1 MLDKRQLIDSIRQ
14 INRSAKL
21 EWLGMFDADALK
33 RYLEHLQLTQEPR
46 GRNSRWIRRD
56 NAPAFMTRHPI
67 T

>member
-1 MLDKRQLIDSIRQ
+1 MLDKMQIIEAIRQ

-21 EWLGMFDADALK
+21 EWLGRFDAVALR
-33 RYLEHLQLTQEPR
+33 RYLEHLQLTEEPR

-56 NAPAFMTRHPI
+56 DSPAIMTRHPI